1 MPKDYIHIG
10 RATEL
15 SNPSDRRLYR
25 LLEILPGFLAWLTLA
40 LLIIFSKFAPVFTAI
55 FIIAFDIYWLIKTVY
70 LSVHMRSSF
79 NRMRAQIK
87 QNWLEKLPG
96 LVSDAPELRR
106 AGWENLYH
114 LVILP
119 MYNEPLSLV
128 RESFVGL
135 QNANYPL
142 DKLIVVLALEGRA
155 GEQAQETA
163 REIEKEFGNQ
173 FFKFLVTTHPAN
185 IAGELAG
192 KGSNETW
199 AAREVKQKIIDPLTI
214 PYERVVVSVFDIDTV
229 VHRDFFAC
237 LTWHYV
243 TSPRPLHSS
252 FQPIPIF
259 TNNIWEAPA
268 FARVFAFSTTFW
280 QMIQQARPEQLV
292 TFSSQSISFKAL
304 VDVDFWQVN
313 VVSEDSRIFWQC
325 LLYYD
330 GDWRT
335 VPMYFPVYMDA
346 NVAPTFWQT
355 IKNQYKQIQRWHYGI
370 ENNPYFLFG
379 FLKNKAIPFKTKWSL
394 SFTMIEKAHSS
405 STNALVI
412 FLLGWLPLILG
423 GTAFS
428 SSILAYNLPR
438 ITSTIM
444 NLAMIGLITSAAIS
458 IFLLPPRPVHY
469 GRYRVVWMALQWIL
483 FPINF
488 IFFGTVPA
496 LDAQTRLMLGKYMGF
511 WVTPKERTKKILPTQ
526 NDATP
531 GSVPNAVSEAD
542 TAPNENHS

>member
-1 MPKDYIHIG
+1 MTKDYLHVG
-10 RATEL
+10 RANEL
-15 SNPSDRRLYR
+15 KTPSDRRLYR
-25 LLEILPGFLAWLTLA
+25 LLEIFPGFLAWLTLA
-40 LLIIFSKFAPVFTAI
+40 LLIVFSKFMPIFTAI

-70 LSVHMRSSF
+70 LSLHMRASF
-79 NRMRAQIK
+79 NRMRSHMK
-87 QNWLEKLPG
+87 RNWQKELEEASI
-96 LVSDAPELRR
+96 VSPELQGL
-106 AGWENLYH
+106 AWQDFYH

-119 MYNEPLSLV
+119 MYKEPLTLV
-128 RESFVGL
+128 RESFLGL
-135 QNANYPL
+135 ENANYPS
-142 DKLIVVLALEGRA
+142 DKLIVVLAIEERA
-155 GEQAQETA
+155 GKEA
-163 REIEKEFGNQ
+163 REIANQIKEEFGGK
-173 FFKFLVTTHPAN
+173 FFKFLITSHPAD
-185 IAGELAG
+185 IPGELAG

-199 AAREVKQKIIDPLTI
+199 AGREVKKQIIDPLQI
-214 PYERVVVSVFDIDTV
+214 PYERVIVSVFDIDTV

-237 LTWHYV
+237 LTWHYI
-243 TSPRPLHSS
+243 TSAKPLQSS

-292 TFSSQSISFKAL
+292 TFSSQSIGFKAL
-304 VDVDFWQVN
+304 VDVNFWQVN

-330 GDWRT
+330 GDWQT

-346 NVAPTFWQT
+346 NVAPTFWET
-355 IKNQYKQIQRWHYGI
+355 LKNQYKQIQRWHYGI

-379 FLKNKAIPFKTKWSL
+379 FIKNKTIPWKTKWSL

-412 FLLGWLPLILG
+412 FLLGWLPLMIG

-444 NLAMIGLITSAAIS
+444 NLAMVGLITSAAIS
-458 IFLLPPRPVHY
+458 IFLLPPRPIHY
-469 GRYRVVWMALQWIL
+469 GRYRMVWMALQWVL

-488 IFFGTVPA
+488 IFFGTIPA

-511 WVTPKERTKKILPTQ
+511 WVTPKERTKTTQSDAILEIAPT
-526 NDATP
+526 
-531 GSVPNAVSEAD
+531 AVSEAD
-542 TAPNENHS
+542 TALTEDQS